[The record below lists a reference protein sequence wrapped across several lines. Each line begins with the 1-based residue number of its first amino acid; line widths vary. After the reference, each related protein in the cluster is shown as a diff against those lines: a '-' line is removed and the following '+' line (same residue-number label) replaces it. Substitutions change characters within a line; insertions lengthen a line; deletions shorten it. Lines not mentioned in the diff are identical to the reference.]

1 MFNIKK
7 LCFYCILKIFP
18 KVSYNLYVKQP
29 QVCYDNFSLL
39 SDLSFPISCQQR
51 SQNNLQ
57 TILDVQPES

>member
-1 MFNIKK
+1 M
-7 LCFYCILKIFP
+7 
-18 KVSYNLYVKQP
+18 SYNLYVKQP

-39 SDLSFPISCQQR
+39 SDLSFPIFCQQR